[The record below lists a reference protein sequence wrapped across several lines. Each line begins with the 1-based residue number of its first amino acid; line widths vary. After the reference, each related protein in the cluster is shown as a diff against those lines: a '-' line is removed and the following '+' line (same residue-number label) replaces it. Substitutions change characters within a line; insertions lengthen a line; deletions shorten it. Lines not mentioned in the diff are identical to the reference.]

1 MIAGIGV
8 DLVEAA
14 RIERMLSAWG
24 DRFAARILHTSEQ
37 GAFEDSARP
46 VWFLA
51 NRFAA
56 KEALSKA
63 LGTGLR
69 HPVTLH
75 AISVSSDAIGKP
87 AFAFHGPLPAYL
99 AGRGIS
105 ACHLSLSHEKGL
117 VCAMV
122 VLEIDSAGALT

>member
-1 MIAGIGV
+1 MIVGVGV
-8 DLVEAA
+8 DIVDVD
-14 RIERMLSAWG
+14 RIERLLREYGEQFAKRLLASAERP
-24 DRFAARILHTSEQ
+24 DFAVS
-37 GAFEDSARP
+37 SRP

-75 AISVSSDAIGKP
+75 AISVASDAAGKP
-87 AFAFHGPLPAYL
+87 AFGFHGALPAYL
-99 AGRGIS
+99 ESRGVTRH
-105 ACHLSLSHEKGL
+105 HLSLSHEKGL
-117 VCAMV
+117 ACAVV
-122 VLEIDSAGALT
+122 VLEQ

>member
-14 RIERMLSAWG
+14 RIERMLATWG
-24 DRFAARILHTSEQ
+24 DRFAARILHGSEQ
-37 GAFEDSARP
+37 HAFENSARP

-75 AISVSSDAIGKP
+75 AISVSSDEVGKP
-87 AFAFHGPLPAYL
+87 AFAFHGSLPAYL
-99 AGRGIS
+99 VRRGIS
-105 ACHLSLSHEKGL
+105 SCHLSLSHEKGL

-122 VLEIDSAGALT
+122 VLEKFGAGELT